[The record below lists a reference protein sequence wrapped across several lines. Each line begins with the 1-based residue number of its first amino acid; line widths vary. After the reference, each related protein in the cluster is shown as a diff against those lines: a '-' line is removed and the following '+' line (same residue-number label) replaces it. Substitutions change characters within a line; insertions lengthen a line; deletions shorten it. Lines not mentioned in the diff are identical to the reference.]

1 MPASNAKTEQE
12 TLETSFGEQFRF
24 ETTAVD
30 SDGEL
35 LRVETRLDPGV
46 RRPLH
51 THPKQDETVVVQQGV
66 LGLAI
71 EDQEH
76 TLEAGEKETV
86 SAGTAHTFWNAG
98 DQPVRVT
105 TEHRP
110 ALRFEAFLRTMVR
123 LDQADRLNEQG
134 MPAHPLTGAAVL
146 TEFSDEM
153 RAEDVPGLVQR
164 TVFPVLARLSGPL
177 GYALPDHEQTQPN
190 PSARERP

>member
-1 MPASNAKTEQE
+1 MPASSNKKQRE
-12 TLETSFGEQFRF
+12 TLNTNFGEQFRF
-24 ETTAVD
+24 QTTAAD

-51 THPKQDETVVVQQGV
+51 THPKQDETFVVREGV

-76 TLEAGEKETV
+76 HLEAGESETV

-110 ALRFEAFLRTMVR
+110 ALQFEAFLRTMVD
-123 LDQADRLNEQG
+123 LDQADRLNDQG
-134 MPAHPLTGAAVL
+134 MPAHPLTGAALL

-164 TVFPVLARLSGPL
+164 IIFPMLAQISGPL
-177 GYALPDHEQTQPN
+177 GYALPDHKQT
-190 PSARERP
+190 R